1 MNSLHLDP
9 QKNHEIFQK
18 IIDIGRIS
26 AKGHIGTHLD
36 CYTYVPEKSEY
47 SLSAY
52 VADCTKGM
60 PDAEFFEN
68 LPDMQNKV
76 LVLHTGNTE
85 KNGYGTDN
93 YFKAKTFLSPA
104 SLKTILAKAP
114 LFIIIDSHGLG
125 ESGKV
130 HVTIDKTCEQS
141 HCHVIENADLSPL
154 KGQKEIKVRIV
165 TDTDMP
171 STGKPCK
178 VYWENME

>member
-9 QKNHEIFQK
+9 QKKHGIFQK
-18 IIDIGRIS
+18 LIATGRIS

-36 CYTYVPEKSEY
+36 CYTDVPEKSEY

-60 PDAEFFEN
+60 PGAEFFEN

-93 YFKAKTFLSPA
+93 YFKAKTFLSPGFA
-104 SLKTILAKAP
+104 ENH
-114 LFIIIDSHGLG
+114 F
-125 ESGKV
+125 GKSTLV
-130 HVTIDKTCEQS
+130 H
-141 HCHVIENADLSPL
+141 N
-154 KGQKEIKVRIV
+154 
-165 TDTDMP
+165 
-171 STGKPCK
+171 
-178 VYWENME
+178 Y